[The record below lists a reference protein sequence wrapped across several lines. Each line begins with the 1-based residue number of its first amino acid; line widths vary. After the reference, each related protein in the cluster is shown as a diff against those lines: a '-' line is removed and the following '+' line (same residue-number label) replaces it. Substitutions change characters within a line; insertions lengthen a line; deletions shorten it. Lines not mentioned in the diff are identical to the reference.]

1 MMKEQ
6 TYTTQED
13 KNNNMIAINLN
24 TAKNIL
30 KIALLATLTY
40 IAFSMLNRNSNV
52 IPYTQYTTTTE
63 DTTTIPP
70 KYF

>member
-1 MMKEQ
+1 M
-6 TYTTQED
+6 QED

-24 TAKNIL
+24 TTKNIVR
-30 KIALLATLTY
+30 IDILATLTY
-40 IAFSMLNRNSNV
+40 LAFSMSHSNAV
-52 IPYTQYTTTTE
+52 PYINYTTE